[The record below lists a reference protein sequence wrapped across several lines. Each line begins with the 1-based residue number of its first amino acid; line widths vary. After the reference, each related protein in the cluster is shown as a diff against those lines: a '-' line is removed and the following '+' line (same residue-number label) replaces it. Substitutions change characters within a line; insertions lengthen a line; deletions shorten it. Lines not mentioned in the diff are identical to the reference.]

1 MEAQPGEFDEATFT
15 LPSHENLNSNEAAE
29 KIAEHFSQISR
40 EYPPLSL
47 ATLPERV
54 QTKVENPEI
63 LSKVP
68 NLSEHEVFARICAA
82 NKPKSGVPGDLPRK
96 LVSEFAPELST
107 PMCAIFNN
115 ILKTA
120 KQGIAKW
127 PDTWR
132 QEFGTPLQKITNP
145 QTEDDLRVISLTPF
159 FSKVMES
166 FVVKWLMDFIGS
178 KIDPKQ
184 FGGLKGNSIAH
195 YMIELINFILYNQDY
210 NQPIA
215 VLACSVDFAKAFN
228 RQNHNLL
235 ITKLSDLGVP
245 GWLLNV
251 VMGFLSERSMVVRY
265 KGATSE
271 RKPLPGGGPQ
281 GTLLGLLLFLI
292 LINQCGFE
300 DQNLNIGKKINRP
313 KEKFKPQI
321 FHAKYVD
328 DLMIAESFNIKETL
342 EPNPGRPLP
351 DSFHNK
357 LGQHLPEEKSM
368 VYKQIQKIHQYANE
382 NEMKMNFSKT
392 KFITFNP
399 TINFDF
405 EAGLE
410 VADHEIESVEKMRL
424 LGLTLTN
431 DLKWRTNTEEM
442 VKKAYGKLWI
452 IKRLKKNGACLT
464 DLKDVFIKQVRS
476 VLEFGVP
483 VWNCGIT
490 QEEVYNIERVQKAF
504 LYIALGQ
511 NYTCYQSA
519 LDTLELETLE
529 ERRLQLCKTFAKR
542 ASEHPKHQKW
552 FEKYENV
559 GSDTRSKKTTYK
571 TPLARLDRFKES
583 PIPYLTSLLNSK

>member
-1 MEAQPGEFDEATFT
+1 MDSLRESNPGKAYNILKKIGAKPGEFDEATFT

-107 PMCAIFNN
+107 PMCAIVNN

-132 QEFGTPLQKITNP
+132 QEFGTPLQKVTNP
-145 QTEDDLRVISLTPF
+145 QTEDDLRVIYLTPF

-300 DQNLNIGKKINRP
+300 DQNLNIGKQINRP

-357 LGQHLPEEKSM
+357 LGQHLPEEKSL

-442 VKKAYGKLWI
+442 IRKK
-452 IKRLKKNGACLT
+452 
-464 DLKDVFIKQVRS
+464 
-476 VLEFGVP
+476 
-483 VWNCGIT
+483 GI
-490 QEEVYNIERVQKAF
+490 
-504 LYIALGQ
+504 
-511 NYTCYQSA
+511 
-519 LDTLELETLE
+519 
-529 ERRLQLCKTFAKR
+529 
-542 ASEHPKHQKW
+542 W
-552 FEKYENV
+552 
-559 GSDTRSKKTTYK
+559 
-571 TPLARLDRFKES
+571 
-583 PIPYLTSLLNSK
+583 